1 MGRSNEAEEECVAD
15 RVVLHIGTMKSGTT
29 YLQSSLMSGAAQLEA
44 AGAWYAGGSFKR
56 QTGAVSGLL
65 GSSDHASSSAWK
77 SLVAEIDAGD
87 GVALISQE
95 FLSFARRRGIAA
107 LVGSFPDTE
116 VDVVLTVRDQ
126 HRAIPAQWQSYTRN
140 LGTDD
145 WATYLRRLE
154 PMRSGKR
161 KGSLALRKFRRAQ
174 DVPAIVSRWTAH
186 AGVARLVVVTVPPTG
201 TEPVALWRRFC
212 EASRLE
218 VADPPA
224 SGAPANESLGYA
236 SCDLLRRLN
245 AHITALP
252 KPRYRRARSEVV
264 RALLPLRA
272 EEGRPELDQRGAAL
286 ARLLNGRVRD
296 SVAAHPRVSLVGT
309 LDDLPVDASRS
320 AATTVPPPSPEELR
334 RAAEQAWR
342 ACRPDEHP
350 PPADLDALV
359 AELGAALVAGH

>member
-1 MGRSNEAEEECVAD
+1 MGRPTEAEEECVAD

-29 YLQSSLMSGAAQLEA
+29 YLQSALMSGAAALEA
-44 AGAWYAGGSFKR
+44 AGAWYAGGSFKT
-56 QTGAVSGLL
+56 QTDALAGML
-65 GSSDHASSSAWK
+65 GSPDPAAKPEWR
-77 SLVAEIDAGD
+77 SLVAEIEGRD

-95 FLSFARRRGIAA
+95 FLSFARRREIDA
-107 LVGSFPDTE
+107 LVGSFEGTE

-154 PMRSGKR
+154 PMRSDRRG
-161 KGSLALRKFRRAQ
+161 GSLALRKFRRAQ

-186 AGVARLVVVTVPPTG
+186 VGVTRLVVVTVPPSG
-201 TEPVALWRRFC
+201 AEPVALWRRFC

-218 VADPPA
+218 AADPPA

-245 AHITALP
+245 VYITALP
-252 KPRYRRARSEVV
+252 KPRYRRARLEVV

-272 EEGRPELDQRGAAL
+272 DEGRPELDRDGAAL

-296 SVAAHPRVSLVGT
+296 CVAAHPRVSLVGS

-320 AATTVPPPSPEELR
+320 AADTVPPPDPRELR

-342 ACRPDEHP
+342 VCRPDEQP

-359 AELGAALVAGH
+359 SELGEALVARH

>member
-1 MGRSNEAEEECVAD
+1 MAD

-29 YLQSSLMSGAAQLEA
+29 YLQSALMSGAAHLEA

-56 QTGAVSGLL
+56 QTGAVSGML
-65 GSSDHASSSAWK
+65 GSPDPAARPAWR
-77 SLVAEIDAGD
+77 SLVAEIDDRD

-95 FLSFARRRGIAA
+95 FLSFARRREIAA
-107 LVGSFPDTE
+107 LVGSFPGTA

-154 PMRSGKR
+154 PLRSGGGKR
-161 KGSLALRKFRRAQ
+161 SMALRKFRRAQ
-174 DVPAIVSRWTAH
+174 DVPAMVSRWTAH
-186 AGVARLVVVTVPPTG
+186 PGVTRLVVVTVPPSG
-201 TEPVALWRRFC
+201 AEPVALWRRFC
-212 EASRLE
+212 EAARLD

-224 SGAPANESLGYA
+224 TGAPANESLGYA

-264 RALLPLRA
+264 RALLPLRSD
-272 EEGRPELDQRGAAL
+272 EGRPELDGEAAAL
-286 ARLLNGRVRD
+286 ARLLNERIRD
-296 SVAAHPRVSLVGT
+296 SVAAHPRVSLVGSV
-309 LDDLPVDASRS
+309 DDLPVDASRPVPTS
-320 AATTVPPPSPEELR
+320 VPPPEPEQLH
-334 RAAEQAWR
+334 RAAERAWR
-342 ACRPDEHP
+342 TCQPDGLVMP
-350 PPADLDALV
+350 PDLDALV
-359 AELGAALVAGH
+359 ADLGAALVARH